1 MTTTR
6 SPWLVPAALVLFSV
20 IPALGGIARF
30 AETTSA
36 TEITPENARFLADP
50 VPVLIHIPATLVY
63 SVLGAFQFTP
73 ALRRRNRW
81 HKVAGRI
88 LLPTALIVAITGLWM
103 TLTYPWPD
111 HDGLGVYLE
120 RLVFGTAMLVSV
132 VMGIDTIRRRKFAE
146 HGEWMIRAYALGMG
160 AGTQVLT
167 HVPWFILV
175 DLHPGRLPRTIMM
188 GSAWVINALVAEWI
202 IRRSRASTSAVRR
215 PSPRQHAQVP
225 SPVSFAALES

>member
-30 AETTSA
+30 AETTRA
-36 TEITPENARFLADP
+36 TEITPENARFLAAP
-50 VPVLIHIPATLVY
+50 LPVLIHIPATLGY
-63 SVLGAFQFTP
+63 SILGAFQFTP

-88 LLPTALIVAITGLWM
+88 LLPTALIVALTGLWM

-120 RLVFGTAMLVSV
+120 RLVFGTAMLVSL
-132 VMGIDTIRRRKFAE
+132 VMGIHAIWRRNFGE
-146 HGEWMIRAYALGMG
+146 HGDWMIRAYA
-160 AGTQVLT
+160 
-167 HVPWFILV
+167 
-175 DLHPGRLPRTIMM
+175 
-188 GSAWVINALVAEWI
+188 
-202 IRRSRASTSAVRR
+202 
-215 PSPRQHAQVP
+215 
-225 SPVSFAALES
+225 